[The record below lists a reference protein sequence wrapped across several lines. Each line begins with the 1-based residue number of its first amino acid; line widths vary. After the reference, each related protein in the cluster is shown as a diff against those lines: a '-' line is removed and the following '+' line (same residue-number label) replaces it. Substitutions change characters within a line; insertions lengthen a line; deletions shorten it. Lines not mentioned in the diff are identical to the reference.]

1 MPAKPRDW
9 KRGVVIPALAGALAG
24 LLISFLFPAKYTSR
38 SLVSEVRP
46 ENLDAWGP
54 VILEDYEERLATMQ
68 RQILA
73 SDRLLP
79 MIERLSIVKPG
90 QEERLVEG
98 IRRNMRVEP
107 ALSGTSKSELT
118 ANNKHG
124 VPQSEVLGFYVI
136 YTDSSPRRAQQ
147 VCDGLISVLIE
158 EIWKQRIK
166 SNDDTQRFLE
176 SQIKYAHGDLQTM
189 HAQLV
194 RHGRNKRLANEYRRA
209 QRSYTDLTNELEQEK
224 AASVAESKLK
234 SESDIASSPASLP
247 ESHVF
252 RKRTLCAG
260 AGLLG
265 GLLVRIALF
274 LM

>member
-1 MPAKPRDW
+1 
-9 KRGVVIPALAGALAG
+9 
-24 LLISFLFPAKYTSR
+24 
-38 SLVSEVRP
+38 
-46 ENLDAWGP
+46 
-54 VILEDYEERLATMQ
+54 
-68 RQILA
+68 
-73 SDRLLP
+73 
-79 MIERLSIVKPG
+79 
-90 QEERLVEG
+90 
-98 IRRNMRVEP
+98 MRIDP
-107 ALSGTSKSELT
+107 ALSGTSKCELT

-147 VCDGLISVLIE
+147 VCDGLISVLME

-176 SQIKYAHGDLQTM
+176 SQIKYAQGDLQTM

-194 RHGRNKRLANEYRRA
+194 RHGGNKRLANEYRRA

-224 AASVAESKLK
+224 AASRAERELK
-234 SESDIASSPASLP
+234 SESVKASPASLP

-265 GLLVRIALF
+265 GLLVGIALF
-274 LM
+274 SV

>member
-1 MPAKPRDW
+1 MPSEPRNW
-9 KRGVVIPALAGALAG
+9 KRIVAIPALVGTLAG
-24 LLISFLFPAKYTSR
+24 FLISFLFPAKYTSR
-38 SLVSEVRP
+38 SLVSEVRS
-46 ENLDAWGP
+46 ENVDSWGP
-54 VILEDYEERLATMQ
+54 VILEDYEARLEAMR

-79 MIERLSIVKPG
+79 MIERISIVKPG
-90 QEERLVEG
+90 QAERLVEE
-98 IRRNMRVEP
+98 IRRNLRVEP
-107 ALSGTSKSELT
+107 ALSGTSKTEL
-118 ANNKHG
+118 AADNKHG
-124 VPQSEVLGFYVI
+124 VQQSEVLGFYVI

-147 VCDGLISVLIE
+147 MCDGLISVLME

-166 SNDDTQRFLE
+166 SNVDTQRFLE
-176 SQIKYAHGDLQTM
+176 SQIKYALGDLQTM

-194 RHGRNKRLANEYRRA
+194 RHGGNKRLANEYRRA